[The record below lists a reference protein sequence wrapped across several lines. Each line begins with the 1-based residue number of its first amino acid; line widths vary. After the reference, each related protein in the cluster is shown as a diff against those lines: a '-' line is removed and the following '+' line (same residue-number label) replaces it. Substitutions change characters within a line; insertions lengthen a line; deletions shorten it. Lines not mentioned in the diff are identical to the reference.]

1 MLCQVKIRAAPAL
14 STHTRTLY
22 AAGVAQNTN
31 LSPPCLRCPRHLRST
46 CEICVETGGKSAATS
61 HRRARSE
68 SLSNAMGHDSIP
80 RGGHLGAE
88 CGGITGWRDGS
99 GIGSGLA
106 RPGAGGSILRRAPS
120 INGAGSGSTNSLE
133 LIPRFLRLSALVAI
147 ELGNEADEGYT
158 PENNEQKEGEDIP
171 LRDREQ
177 SSANKQAHN
186 RIYSDALRPSSEWY
200 MLLAGLLTRATLEG
214 YVTARWRG
222 PDAAECLLSCGLG
235 LFHVNGERGAGHQD
249 ESQRQTDTTGAHVDQ
264 FEQFEPDELP
274 TLEDAAKILFPSLRS
289 IPLQRKDGTEAEFE
303 MEMHAR
309 LRKVSKPTT
318 SCWRRLC

>member
-1 MLCQVKIRAAPAL
+1 VLKLAGSLLRQAIGGLGLNLLAMLWDTIRSQEAGISAL
-14 STHTRTLY
+14 NVEESPG
-22 AAGVAQNTN
+22 GVT
-31 LSPPCLRCPRHLRST
+31 
-46 CEICVETGGKSAATS
+46 
-61 HRRARSE
+61 
-68 SLSNAMGHDSIP
+68 
-80 RGGHLGAE
+80 GAE
-88 CGGITGWRDGS
+88 LALAWRDQVPEGV
-99 GIGSGLA
+99 
-106 RPGAGGSILRRAPS
+106 LRRAPS